1 MVLGL
6 YLLVD
11 LVLDLDLYLE
21 DLDLEGVR
29 LLLYLE
35 EDRLLEDRF
44 LYLEDRLLDLEGRVY
59 LEDLLEDL
67 LLEDLEDLDLEY
79 LEDLFLEYLEGLVL
93 EDLEYLVDLLDLDL
107 LDLNRDDL
115 ERELRLLAN
124 AAALPAFLAARL

>member
-44 LYLEDRLLDLEGRVY
+44 LYLEDRLLDLEGVY

-124 AAALPAFLAARL
+124 AAALEPYLAARL

>member
-11 LVLDLDLYLE
+11 LVLDLDPYLE

-44 LYLEDRLLDLEGRVY
+44 LYLEDRLLDLEGVY

-124 AAALPAFLAARL
+124 AAALEPYLAARL